1 MRKPLTTGRAALAER
16 LKRPAQVD
24 GTALE
29 TEMPPYME
37 SFLSHLRLLVGVP
50 FEYLVP
56 DPRLLPDESIRFFYL
71 DRSWTDRLVDGA
83 ITVGK
88 IGSREQAHH
97 HAQHPKVAGTLD
109 RSERMVRTL
118 QRGRLG
124 FEDARASETARPD
137 KNAGLITGF
146 VMRSGAVSGWP
157 HMDVRAYSERI
168 DEPFDTSAVDVVAK
182 QLRLLR
188 LERLSPGV
196 LFALF
201 DGVPELVTLEE
212 PHHGVQF
219 GVDIS
224 ADGRSRLVPLR
235 TKTGQLLSINHRAV
249 NVDLPRRASRSD
261 VVHVARLRELLTAEA
276 GVVDDAGQRPIVQSG
291 SAAFA
296 ISVLDPPWRQRFEG
310 TKDFGAPPAPPAPS
324 PGLPPRKRVPFEV
337 TQRARSAKL
346 RMSVEKSFT
355 ERRR

>member
-1 MRKPLTTGRAALAER
+1 MRKPLTTGRTALAER

-24 GTALE
+24 GAATE

-83 ITVGK
+83 VTVGK

-97 HAQHPKVAGTLD
+97 HAQNPKLTGTLD

-118 QRGRLG
+118 QRGKVG
-124 FEDARASETARPD
+124 FEDARGSATARP
-137 KNAGLITGF
+137 NQAASLITGF
-146 VMRSGAVSGWP
+146 IMRSGVVSGWP
-157 HMDVRAYSERI
+157 HMDVRAYRERI
-168 DEPFDTSAVDVVAK
+168 AEPFDSSSANAVAK

-224 ADGRSRLVPLR
+224 SDGRSRLVPLR
-235 TKTGQLLSINHRAV
+235 TSVGQLLSMGNKSV
-249 NVDLPRRASRSD
+249 NVKLPVRASRSD
-261 VVHVARLRELLTAEA
+261 VVHVARLRELLAAESA
-276 GVVDDAGQRPIVQSG
+276 TTDDHGQRPIAQSG

-310 TKDFGAPPAPPAPS
+310 TQDFGSPPAPS
-324 PGLPPRKRVPFEV
+324 APTPDRPRFRSPFEV
-337 TQRARSAKL
+337 THRARAATL
-346 RMSVEKSFT
+346 RMSVEGTLK
-355 ERRR
+355 RRGD

>member
-1 MRKPLTTGRAALAER
+1 MRKPLTTGRTVLAER
-16 LKRPAQVD
+16 LKRPAQVE
-24 GTALE
+24 GTATE

-97 HAQHPKVAGTLD
+97 HAQNPRLTGTLD

-118 QRGRLG
+118 QRGRVG
-124 FEDARASETARPD
+124 FEDARGSEQSRP
-137 KNAGLITGF
+137 NQVAGLITGF
-146 VMRSGAVSGWP
+146 IMRSGAVSGWP
-157 HMDVRAYSERI
+157 HMDVRAYRERI
-168 DEPFDTSAVDVVAK
+168 AEPFDASSANAVSK

-201 DGVPELVTLEE
+201 DGVPDLVTLEE
-212 PHHGVQF
+212 PHHGIQF

-224 ADGRSRLVPLR
+224 SDGRSRLVPLR
-235 TKTGQLLSINHRAV
+235 TSVGQLLSIGNKSV
-249 NVDLPRRASRSD
+249 NLKLPVRASRSD
-261 VVHVARLRELLTAEA
+261 VVHVARLRELLAAEA
-276 GVVDDAGQRPIVQSG
+276 ATTYDHGQRPIAQSG

-310 TKDFGAPPAPPAPS
+310 TKDFGSPPAPP
-324 PGLPPRKRVPFEV
+324 PPTPDRPRVRTPFEV
-337 TQRARSAKL
+337 TQRARGANL
-346 RMSVEKSFT
+346 RMSVEGTLK
-355 ERRR
+355 RRED